1 MSKIKDN
8 QKDYIDREV
17 RERMKTALE
26 QKHTSVSLEH
36 ELSNKNF
43 HPMGIRDKNNRL
55 LFHEELLRK
64 LKDVNSCTWKDYGKR
79 DRRTGYESI
88 PFSQFQKG
96 LKSSFKQ
103 TNIVT
108 PDSKLDVI
116 RVTDDYRMIGK
127 YLNGVYH
134 ILAFD
139 LDFSAYKH

>member
-26 QKHTSVSLEH
+26 QKNTSVSLEH

-64 LKDVNSCTWKDYGKR
+64 LKDVNSCTWKDYAKR
-79 DRRTGYESI
+79 
-88 PFSQFQKG
+88 G

>member
-26 QKHTSVSLEH
+26 QKNTSVSLEH

-79 DRRTGYESI
+79 DKRTGYESI
-88 PFSQFQKG
+88 P
-96 LKSSFKQ
+96 FKQ